1 MKFDDGR
8 YFEVDTYRYFEV
20 EAIFIPALGQ
30 LILKQPLVS
39 ISFLLGL
46 RATEVACHTRLL
58 NLNVETFS
66 LLEKYHISTAI

>member
-1 MKFDDGR
+1 MKVDDER

-20 EAIFIPALGQ
+20 EAIFVPALGQ
-30 LILKQPLVS
+30 PILKQPLVS
-39 ISFLLGL
+39 ISP